1 MYKKQ
6 DSNFWWAIND
16 YVQDEPSFLD
26 LSVDDKMVIEQI
38 FRVTYY
44 GLFQYQLYTGK
55 ELTSIESSNIQEL
68 SNYIFKNY
76 SLLFKTV
83 YKDSENKVDLKDA
96 NQSVRTQQLLEK
108 IIFPYI
114 NDHSFVSKDDLAVD
128 GDLIFM
134 ILMQLC
140 FKNRYDTNLENKNTP
155 DKLYF
160 SSLYPFLLTLL
171 IVNPTTPELIYQN
184 INQVF
189 NKENIHA
196 ALISGR
202 VLSESEKTFVAP
214 LLDTLA
220 SDEDFQAML
229 FLFNEDHWRKL
240 ELDERFKSVYQLS
253 KYTSI
258 LLKDNLRALD
268 QMESEMELNAL
279 LHNYLD
285 IILKSEG
292 EWLTALQ
299 NDSLQDSEAEYDET
313 ATFQTLKFAS
323 PDFLYPILT
332 KDFNPKTIIEYYN
345 HLPRINKI
353 KFSPPR
359 LERFINGIL
368 YAASY
373 LRLVQQTS
381 LDCPAAENLFIMRK
395 KVALVNSLKLFSED
409 EQHHFQSNTDYW
421 IDNLDT
427 IFLTSQDLKSILKE
441 NNKKNKDLMIQL
453 KEVLRI
459 ISFLISL
466 EPKIVKE
473 MDYSLEEIIK
483 YYLICFGPYQNDG
496 LAFQKND
503 IKELSSTIKKLDKQ
517 LNIEQYS
524 KQNNDYYSTFY
535 LINKLLAFK
544 KNRLK

>member
-26 LSVDDKMVIEQI
+26 LSADDKVVIEQI
-38 FRVTYY
+38 FRITYY

-68 SNYIFKNY
+68 SDYILKNY
-76 SLLFKTV
+76 SLLFRTV
-83 YKDSENKVDLKDA
+83 YKDSENKVDLKVN
-96 NQSVRTQQLLEK
+96 NQSIRTQQLLEK

-114 NDHSFVSKDDLAVD
+114 NDHSFVSKDDLAID

-140 FKNRYDTNLENKNTP
+140 FKNRYDINLENKNTP
-155 DKLYF
+155 DKPYF
-160 SSLYPFLLTLL
+160 SALYPFLLTLL

-229 FLFNEDHWRKL
+229 FSFNEDHWRKL

-258 LLKDNLRALD
+258 LLKDNIRALD
-268 QMESEMELNAL
+268 QLESEVELNAL

-285 IILKSEG
+285 IILKSEA
-292 EWLTALQ
+292 EWLITLQ
-299 NDSLQDSEAEYDET
+299 NDSIQELDSEYDET

-345 HLPRINKI
+345 HLPRVNKI
-353 KFSPPR
+353 KFSAHR
-359 LERFINGIL
+359 LEKFINGIL
-368 YAASY
+368 YAVSY

-381 LDCPAAENLFIMRK
+381 LDCPAAEDLFIMRK

-409 EQHHFQSNTDYW
+409 EQHRFQTNNNYW
-421 IDNLDT
+421 VDNLDT
-427 IFLTSQDLKSILKE
+427 IFLTSQELKTILEE
-441 NNKKNKDLMIQL
+441 NNKKNKDLTMQL

-483 YYLICFGPYQNDG
+483 YYLICFGPYQSDG
-496 LAFQKND
+496 LAFQKSD
-503 IKELSSTIKKLDKQ
+503 IKELNSAIKKLDKQ

-524 KQNNDYYSTFY
+524 KQNDDYYSTFY